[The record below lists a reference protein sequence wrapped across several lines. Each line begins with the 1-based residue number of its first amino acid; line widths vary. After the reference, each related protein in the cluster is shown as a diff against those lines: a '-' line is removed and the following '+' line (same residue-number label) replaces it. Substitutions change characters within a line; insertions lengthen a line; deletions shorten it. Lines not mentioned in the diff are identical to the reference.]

1 MKLNQLFFIA
11 LIIGLFYASLSLNQD
26 ESVKINRVAPAIELR
41 TPNGK
46 IVKLS
51 DFKGNLVLVDFWA
64 SWCGPCRQESPN
76 VVEAYVKYR
85 KSKFSNA
92 NGFVVLSVSLDQ
104 DEVAWKKAIK
114 LDNLHW
120 KSHGIDAE
128 GNASKSYGVNSIPS
142 AFLIDG
148 EGNIIA
154 KGEELRGL
162 NLHITIDKFV
172 KK

>member
-1 MKLNQLFFIA
+1 MKLHQLFIIA
-11 LIIGLFYASLSLNQD
+11 LIIGLFYVSLSLNQD

-41 TPNGK
+41 TPKGK

-92 NGFVVLSVSLDQ
+92 KGFVVLSVSLDQ
-104 DEVAWKKAIK
+104 DELAWKKAIK
-114 LDNLHW
+114 LDNLYW
-120 KSHGIDAE
+120 KSHGIDTE
-128 GNASKSYGVNSIPS
+128 GKASKSYGVNSIPS